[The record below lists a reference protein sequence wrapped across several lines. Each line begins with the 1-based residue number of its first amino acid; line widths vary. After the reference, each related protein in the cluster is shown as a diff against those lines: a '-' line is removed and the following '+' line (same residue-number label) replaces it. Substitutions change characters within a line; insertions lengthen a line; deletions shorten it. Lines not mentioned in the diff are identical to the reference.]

1 MRTNEA
7 SVDKPTTEDKLDVMC
22 HRMTDADLRAAIGR
36 IVGNPKRAGY
46 RARRLNMGESLALA
60 ALMAEE
66 ARRVRV

>member
-1 MRTNEA
+1 MNERQQA
-7 SVDKPTTEDKLDVMC
+7 VEDKLAVIA
-22 HRMTDADLRAAIGR
+22 HKMTAAELRATIEE
-36 IVGNPKRAGY
+36 IVGNSKNAGY